1 MKSNNDQYFASPQVQ
16 GKNIGTN
23 LKEKID
29 QFYTFMNQSG
39 IFRRQFR
46 SISHYFGVS
55 PSSSAQTDMIRSGGK
70 SGQLAMV
77 KVNHYRNIA
86 QNLVQLTISQKPVP
100 QPIATNSDASS
111 QQQASLAKG
120 ILDYYSREKRI
131 ERFIRDAVELAVI
144 CGDAFIQTLWDFDSE
159 DISIRT
165 IPAS

>member
-1 MKSNNDQYFASPQVQ
+1 VQ
-16 GKNIGTN
+16 GRNIGTN

-131 ERFIRDAVELAVI
+131 
-144 CGDAFIQTLWDFDSE
+144 
-159 DISIRT
+159 
-165 IPAS
+165 